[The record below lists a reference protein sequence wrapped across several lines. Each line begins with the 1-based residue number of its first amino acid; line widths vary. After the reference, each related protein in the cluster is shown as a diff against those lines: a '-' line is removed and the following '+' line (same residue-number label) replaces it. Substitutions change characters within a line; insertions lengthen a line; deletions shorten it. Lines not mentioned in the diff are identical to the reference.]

1 MFGFANKKQYADST
15 DKELLTNFRS
25 ENWDKLSNNK
35 RIAVL
40 QEVENRNAASQGR
53 TPCTVKST
61 DSKSEYG
68 CYYPST
74 NKIEVNVND
83 HIKGENGERISNN
96 SYQVLDTIYHEGE
109 HAHQKNCVNNQIG
122 PPQGLSQTT
131 RDFCNI
137 ENSKDVYPEFD
148 EKTGN
153 QIGGVMTYNH
163 CTCELDSNNVAARKV
178 MESKDIFRGDKK
190 YDEYL
195 DNREQYF
202 KQASN
207 LDMGTVRMEQYSA
220 IDKAYD
226 NGDISQE
233 KCDDMKLNAVRS
245 EQPAFREAKNI
256 YGEIKTERA
265 VNRENSERSNAS
277 TIQSS
282 TDKSIMYSEY
292 ASAEKGYRDAYEK
305 GDMKTAKEYQE
316 KMDKAM
322 SEAKEQEIEAE
333 QSRAASE
340 TISKTEGSEKTRN

>member
-25 ENWDKLSNNK
+25 ENWDKLNNNK

-83 HIKGENGERISNN
+83 YIKGENGERISNN

-109 HAHQKNCVNNQIG
+109 HAHQTNCVNNQIG
-122 PPQGLSQTT
+122 PPQGLPQTT
-131 RDFCNI
+131 RDMCQV
-137 ENSKDVYPEFD
+137 ENS
-148 EKTGN
+148 GN
-153 QIGGVMTYNH
+153 NYKGVIEYDH
-163 CTCELDSNNVAARKV
+163 CTCELDSNNVAATKV
-178 MESKDIFRGDKK
+178 MESKELFHGDKK

-195 DNREQYF
+195 ADREEYF

-207 LDMGTVRMEQYSA
+207 FDMNTVRMQQNEAVYQ
-220 IDKAYD
+220 AYKND
-226 NGDISQE
+226 DISLE
-233 KCDDMKLNAVRS
+233 KHDSMLLNEVRS
-245 EQPAFREAKNI
+245 EQPAFREAKNV
-256 YGEIKTERA
+256 YGEIKNERA
-265 VNRENSERSNAS
+265 ENRENSERSNAS

-282 TDKSIMYSEY
+282 TDKSKMYSEY

-322 SEAKEQEIEAE
+322 SEAKEKEIKAE
-333 QSRAASE
+333 QSRAAAE